1 MQTHCDYCLRSA
13 HHPGNF
19 RVLQFFE
26 ITEGKHLGR
35 TGIQL
40 GKFQAKP
47 LSNFDRGMRAFR
59 RKAGIGLQFVR
70 GFDWYDLSMA
80 PGSD

>member
-1 MQTHCDYCLRSA
+1 MQDHCDYCLRSV
-13 HHPGNF
+13 HHSGNF
-19 RVLQFFE
+19 GVLQFFD
-26 ITEGKHLGR
+26 ITEGKHLGG

-47 LSNFDRGMRAFR
+47 FSDFYRGMRSFR

-70 GFDWYDLSMA
+70 SFDWYDLSIA
-80 PGSD
+80 PGPD